1 MSVGMRD
8 SFNSARVGNG
18 GESGRRS
25 VPALGPAAIAA
36 VSRARLHF
44 PVGRALRSVL
54 TSSGSP
60 FPAGARVGRP
70 SPSRESR
77 PEEGLKETSGGFL
90 DLLDERLVR
99 RGYFV
104 RFGGRRL
111 LAGSGARSFLAGC
124 GRKAHRLG
132 NPGKRGLLDLDVGDE
147 VARED

>member
-70 SPSRESR
+70 SPSRDVDPEQRTEMIVERAGALASHSDAR
-77 PEEGLKETSGGFL
+77 LQGLRHRIAKPGRARGFREGPEEIEALGTGRTFGPASV
-90 DLLDERLVR
+90 ER
-99 RGYFV
+99 
-104 RFGGRRL
+104 
-111 LAGSGARSFLAGC
+111 
-124 GRKAHRLG
+124 
-132 NPGKRGLLDLDVGDE
+132 
-147 VARED
+147 VARLRSG